1 MFEFLL
7 EKTLHDRDIGPVA
20 LHLIGVQITVGEH
33 FRVIVAQM
41 IAQNP
46 DRFFSGR
53 LCGGKWIACG
63 THTYN
68 FILSFQPARGSCVR
82 RVH

>member
-7 EKTLHDRDIGPVA
+7 EKTLHDGDIGPVA

-63 THTYN
+63 THTYS
-68 FILSFQPARGSCVR
+68 FILSFQPVQGDHACG
-82 RVH
+82 VH